1 MPDEKQYGQFIDA
14 EDFEY
19 RSPVES
25 YESIVLNQIKECV
38 KVLSKDPLNRVV
50 SKNSNGTVEKSNE
63 LYEEEF
69 NHVDTLK
76 ILMYPFYY
84 KVDEFKEGIEAL
96 YNQIEEYKSMLGH
109 KKIML
114 YGVGK
119 KSVNEV
125 EALPADHVL
134 SKKLAVFKSK
144 IAREL
149 FELMIRV
156 YHNNK
161 EVISEMEIDK

>member
-1 MPDEKQYGQFIDA
+1 MADNTQNTQFIDA

-19 RSPVES
+19 KSQVES

-38 KVLSKDPLNRVV
+38 KVLSKDPLNRMV
-50 SKNSNGTVEKSNE
+50 SRNANGTIEKSNE

-76 ILMYPFYY
+76 ILMYPYYY
-84 KVDEFKEGIEAL
+84 KVEEFRDNVDKL
-96 YNQIEEYKSMLGH
+96 YNQIEEFKDSLGDR
-109 KKIML
+109 KVML

-119 KSVNEV
+119 KSVSEI
-125 EALPADHVL
+125 EALPADHIL
-134 SKKLAVFKSK
+134 SKKLSVFKSRV
-144 IAREL
+144 AREL
-149 FELMIRV
+149 FELLIRV

-161 EVISEMEIDK
+161 EIISEMEIDK